1 VVLETRSFTDG
12 ICDPWESL
20 CLPAAE
26 STSATKRS
34 GARWDSSATTAISPQ
49 VAAPSDVAFA
59 RAGPGD
65 GPAIEAMLA
74 RCTPRS
80 LSDRFFRP
88 VSKAPQGYLDQVLTD
103 RDVHLAFLIQ
113 RHGEV
118 IGLAELH
125 RTGSQCGD
133 LALIVEDA
141 YHGRGIGAAAFGL
154 LTGIARRLDIQ
165 ILTADVRIENGVV
178 LRALRRAGKATV
190 TRARDICHVEVHIGS
205 LEGE

>member
-1 VVLETRSFTDG
+1 MVLETRSFTDN
-12 ICDPWESL
+12 ICDPWESF
-20 CLPAAE
+20 CLPAPE

-34 GARWDSSATTAISPQ
+34 GARWDSPATTAISPQ
-49 VAAPSDVAFA
+49 VAAPSDIAFA

-65 GPAIEAMLA
+65 GPAIEAVLA
-74 RCTPRS
+74 RCTPWS

-88 VSKAPQGYLDQVLTD
+88 VSKAPQGYLDQVLSD
-103 RDVHLAFLIQ
+103 RYVHLAFLIQ

-141 YHGRGIGAAAFGL
+141 YHRRGIGAAAFGL
-154 LTGIARRLDIQ
+154 LTGVARQLDMQ
-165 ILTADVRIENGVV
+165 TLTADVRTENGVV
-178 LRALRRAGKATV
+178 VRALRRAGKATV
-190 TRARDICHVEVHIGS
+190 TRERDVCHVQVQIGS